1 MINLQID
8 EAGVSRDIS
17 PHDLML
23 DRVSGERAYYSCG
36 RSAIGCIM
44 DSLHGASKPT
54 TEIRRVLDLPSG
66 HGRVLRYLK
75 VAFPQAEITACDLL
89 HDGVDFCASTF
100 GAVPVY
106 SNADP
111 GQIPLERNAFD
122 LIWVGSLFTHLDSD
136 LWSKF
141 LNGFHSWL
149 RTGGLLVFSTH
160 GHQAYRDLKLY
171 TRDYGISYWR
181 RTSILYTYER
191 TGFGYATYAGSESYG
206 ISLSHPTWVIRQVAK
221 IPEMRL
227 VHFSEKSWT
236 GFQDIFACIRDPD
249 WQSEPRCASSLTYLR
264 HTVLDALNPRLAAI
278 LVALRFGLA
287 RWLRRSRLE

>member
-8 EAGVSRDIS
+8 EAGLSRDIS
-17 PHDLML
+17 PNDRML
-23 DRVSGERAYYSCG
+23 DTVSGERAYYSCG

-44 DSLHGASKPT
+44 DSLHGASKST
-54 TEIRRVLDLPSG
+54 SEVRRVLDLPSG

-75 VAFPQAEITACDLL
+75 VAFPQADITACDLVR
-89 HDGVDFCASTF
+89 DGVDFCASTF

-111 GQIPLERNAFD
+111 AQIPLEHNAFD
-122 LIWVGSLFTHLDSD
+122 LIWVGSLFTHLNSD
-136 LWSKF
+136 LWPKF

-149 RTGGLLVFSTH
+149 RAGGLLVFSTH
-160 GHQAYRDLKLY
+160 GRKAYRDMKIY
-171 TRDYGISYWR
+171 ARDYGISHWR
-181 RTSILYTYER
+181 RTSGLFEYER
-191 TGFGYATYAGSESYG
+191 TGFGYATYGGSERYG
-206 ISLSHPTWVIRQVAK
+206 ISLSHPSWVVRQVAK

-227 VHFSEKSWT
+227 VHFSEKSWA

-249 WQSEPRCASSLTYLR
+249 WQSELLRVPTLTYLR

-278 LVALRFGLA
+278 LVAARFGRLA
-287 RWLRRSRLE
+287 LRRPE

>member
-1 MINLQID
+1 MNNFQID

-17 PHDLML
+17 PNDRML
-23 DRVSGERAYYSCG
+23 DTVSGERAYYSCG

-44 DSLHGASKPT
+44 DSLHGASKST
-54 TEIRRVLDLPSG
+54 SEVRRVLDLPSG

-227 VHFSEKSWT
+227 VHFAEKSW

-249 WQSEPRCASSLTYLR
+249 WQSEPRYAPPLTYLKHR
-264 HTVLDALNPRLAAI
+264 VLDALNPRLAAV
-278 LVALRFGLA
+278 LVALRFGLV
-287 RWLRRSRLE
+287 RWLRRRRPE